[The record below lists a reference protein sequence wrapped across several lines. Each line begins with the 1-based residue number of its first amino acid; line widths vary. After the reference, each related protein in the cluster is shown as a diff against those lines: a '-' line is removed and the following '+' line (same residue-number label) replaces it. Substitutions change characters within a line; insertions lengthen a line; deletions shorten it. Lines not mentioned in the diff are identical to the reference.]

1 MPIGQFP
8 LEFHT
13 ICEFL
18 AIGLGF
24 RLYLARSK
32 GRSSLPENKRYPLIA
47 GALLGALIGAKAVVA
62 LNHPEIWNSGCLD
75 LLASG
80 KGLVGALVFGWLF
93 VELAK
98 LLTGIKE
105 KTGDTF
111 VEPLLLGI
119 CLGRIGC
126 FLSGKFDQTYGI
138 ASPDI
143 NLLGKTINLGVDF
156 GDGVLRHP
164 CQLYEIAALLIFW
177 LWLAMNRNIPLFSE
191 AGMQF
196 RCFMLYYM
204 AFRFCIDFFKPVP
217 HLYCGLNAEQIFC
230 LPVVIICLGS
240 IIWKLAGPPAK
251 KFMRS

>member
-1 MPIGQFP
+1 MPVGQLP

-13 ICEFL
+13 VFEFL

-32 GRSSLPENKRYPLIA
+32 NQISLPESKRYPIIA

-98 LLTGIKE
+98 LLTGVRT

-138 ASPDI
+138 ASPDF
-143 NLLGKTINLGVDF
+143 NLIGKTINLGVDF

-164 CQLYEIAALLIFW
+164 CQLYEIVALIVFW
-177 LWLAMNRNIPLFSE
+177 LWLRINRNTALFSE
-191 AGMQF
+191 EGMQF
-196 RCFMLYYM
+196 RFFMLYYM
-204 AFRFCIDFFKPVP
+204 TFRFCIDFFKPVP
-217 HLYCGLNAEQIFC
+217 HLYVGLNAEQVFC
-230 LPVVIICLGS
+230 LPVIVICLGS
-240 IIWKLAGPPAK
+240 IIWKQAGQLVK
-251 KFMRS
+251 QSTRS